1 MCAFSH
7 QHTRCTQTKNHS
19 TTTSLFQECGARD
32 FCSYLFA
39 LSPRYERLEQAINY
53 DDRLWMSRAKTNR
66 MKDREQYTDNIKC
79 GTARPLALLR
89 PAETLE
95 RNWLNTNKRQ
105 EMVMSTNVL
114 LNTIYRW
121 KIKLTAILWHV
132 TYSTDYYHRLTWESW
147 FANLEQHHWSPQL
160 TVTGTVQNWQR
171 WSNWKL
177 KAIESLLIY
186 PSVKLWQKTAGSKRI
201 NHI

>member
-1 MCAFSH
+1 MNAWNRLSI
-7 QHTRCTQTKNHS
+7 
-19 TTTSLFQECGARD
+19 TTTV
-32 FCSYLFA
+32 
-39 LSPRYERLEQAINY
+39 YERQGQ
-53 DDRLWMSRAKTNR
+53 RQTGWKTGSSILTTSNA
-66 MKDREQYTDNIKC
+66 

-132 TYSTDYYHRLTWESW
+132 THSTDYYHRLTWESW

-160 TVTGTVQNWQR
+160 TVTGTVQNLQR

-186 PSVKLWQKTAGSKRI
+186 PSVKLWQKTARSKRI

>member
-1 MCAFSH
+1 MNAWNRLSI
-7 QHTRCTQTKNHS
+7 
-19 TTTSLFQECGARD
+19 TTTVYECQG
-32 FCSYLFA
+32 
-39 LSPRYERLEQAINY
+39 PRQTG
-53 DDRLWMSRAKTNR
+53 WKTGSSILTTSNA
-66 MKDREQYTDNIKC
+66 EA
-79 GTARPLALLR
+79 ARPLALLR

-95 RNWLNTNKRQ
+95 RNWLYSNKRQ

-121 KIKLTAILWHV
+121 KIKLIAILWHV

-160 TVTGTVQNWQR
+160 TVTGTVQKWKR